1 LYRFGIAHYFFLFTE
16 KLYPT
21 KERENSLK
29 YFIYRIGYSAEVEP
43 IIVMFLPS
51 FLSKSISEN
60 NGGKLAILTGFGL
73 NK

>member
-1 LYRFGIAHYFFLFTE
+1 M
-16 KLYPT
+16 
-21 KERENSLK
+21 
-29 YFIYRIGYSAEVEP
+29 IGYSAEVEP

-60 NGGKLAILTGFGL
+60 NGGKLAILTGFSL